1 VLCVLFQLGF
11 DIILWGL
18 MYCILCDLRVSFHA
32 CVFLWV
38 VSVQLLRGMV
48 DKCGYVLQ

>member
-11 DIILWGL
+11 DIIFVGTEVL
-18 MYCILCDLRVSFHA
+18 YFCVTCVSFHA

-38 VSVQLLRGMV
+38 VSVQLLHGMV
-48 DKCGYVLQ
+48 DKCGYVLK